1 MMQLLVF
8 TYQVELVVHIKHQR
22 QVGQMVEG
30 IDVYTYDSEISCEVQ
45 GFYVRE
51 GAKLASEGKNPKE
64 IIARFDEMKKTMDA
78 YFVVDDLHHLQRGG
92 RLNSAQAFIGS
103 LLQVKPVLYF
113 RDKIIIPFE
122 KDSYTQ
128 KKH

>member
-1 MMQLLVF
+1 MYIRTTLK
-8 TYQVELVVHIKHQR
+8 LVVK
-22 QVGQMVEG
+22 
-30 IDVYTYDSEISCEVQ
+30 YKDSTCVKVQ
-45 GFYVRE
+45 SKRR
-51 GAKLASEGKNPKE
+51 KDPKE

-122 KDSYTQ
+122 KIRTR
-128 KKH
+128 KKR

>member
-1 MMQLLVF
+1 MA
-8 TYQVELVVHIKHQR
+8 
-22 QVGQMVEG
+22 EG
-30 IDVYTYDSEISCEVQ
+30 INVYTYDSEISCEVQ

-51 GAKLASEGKNPKE
+51 GAKMASEGKTPEE
-64 IIARFDEMKKTMDA
+64 ILARFDEMKQTMDA

-122 KDSYTQ
+122 KFVRV